1 MSLDISR
8 FDHSNPSNLITHGKF
23 ENYIDLQFKINES
36 VKIQKKNYTI
46 RISTQTKN
54 NLMLDKL
61 IMVYRIDMT
70 NIGELFVT
78 ISDSTHDLRAS
89 FLVFIYE
96 MVKCIET

>member
-1 MSLDISR
+1 VSLDVSR
-8 FDHSNPSNLITHGKF
+8 IDQSNPSNLITHGKF
-23 ENYIDLQFKINES
+23 ENYIDLQFKINETL
-36 VKIQKKNYTI
+36 KIQKKNYTI
-46 RISTQTKN
+46 RISTHNEN

-89 FLVFIYE
+89 FLVCKYE
-96 MVKCIET
+96 MVECIET